1 MRRRE
6 FITLLGGAAAR
17 PLAARAQQP
26 KVPTIGALVIGNIS
40 PEEFWREFRQGP
52 RDLGYIEGQNI
63 RFEFRSAEGQINRLP
78 ELAAELVRL
87 KVDVIV
93 TWFTPTAVAAKQATR
108 EIPIVM
114 AETGDPI
121 GTGLVMSPR
130 PGGNVTG
137 IASVTAELA
146 GKSVQLI
153 RDMLPSARRVA
164 ALANATDPFSKPF
177 LEQIQLGG
185 EATGTAINPIRISN
199 NEEFESAFA
208 AMERDRPDAIIVQPS
223 LPTKRAAELALQH
236 RVPAVS
242 VPRWFADE
250 GGLMSYSAIY
260 ADLFARLPCTSTR
273 SSKAPSPP
281 ICRSSSQ
288 LVFNWSSI

>member
-1 MRRRE
+1 E
-6 FITLLGGAAAR
+6 FITLLGGAAAAW

-26 KVPTIGALVIGNIS
+26 KVPTIGVLVIGNIS
-40 PEEFWREFRQGP
+40 PEEFWREFRQGL
-52 RDLGYIEGQNI
+52 RDLGFIEGQNI
-63 RFEFRSAEGQINRLP
+63 RFEFRSAEGQIDRLP

-108 EIPIVM
+108 DIPIVM

-121 GTGLVMSPR
+121 GTGLVASLPR

-137 IASVTAELA
+137 VAAVTAELA

-177 LEQIQLGG
+177 LEQIKLGG
-185 EATGTAINPIRISN
+185 EATGTTINPVSIGDS
-199 NEEFESAFA
+199 EELEAAFA
-208 AMERDRPDAIIVQPS
+208 AMEKDRPDAVIVQPS
-223 LPTKRAAELALQH
+223 LPSKRAAELALKQ

-242 VPRWFADE
+242 VPRWFVEE
-250 GGLMSYSAIY
+250 GGLMSYSPRY
-260 ADLFARLPCTSTR
+260 ADLFH
-273 SSKAPSPP
+273 KAAVYVDK
-281 ICRSSSQ
+281 I
-288 LVFNWSSI
+288 LKGAH

>member
-1 MRRRE
+1 MFDMRRRE
-6 FITLLGGAAAR
+6 FIGLLGGAAAGR
-17 PLAARAQQP
+17 PLAAHAQQP
-26 KVPTIGALVIGNIS
+26 KMPTVGALVIGNIS
-40 PEEFWREFRQGP
+40 PEEFWREFRQGL

-63 RFEFRSAEGQINRLP
+63 RFEFRSAEGQIDRLP

-121 GTGLVMSPR
+121 GTGLIMSLPR

-153 RDMLPSARRVA
+153 RDMLPSARRVT

-177 LEQIQLGG
+177 LEQIALGG
-185 EATGTAINPIRISN
+185 EATGTVIHPVRISSS
-199 NEEFESAFA
+199 EELETAFA
-208 AMERDRPDAIIVQPS
+208 AIERDRPDA
-223 LPTKRAAELALQH
+223 
-236 RVPAVS
+236 
-242 VPRWFADE
+242 
-250 GGLMSYSAIY
+250 
-260 ADLFARLPCTSTR
+260 
-273 SSKAPSPP
+273 
-281 ICRSSSQ
+281 
-288 LVFNWSSI
+288 